1 MQITPLA
8 LVLVS
13 FGCKEGECHYP
24 EELGDVLA
32 HSWDGQV
39 KTSDI
44 SFLRFDKN
52 MLVVG
57 ENEIVPEPAS

>member
-1 MQITPLA
+1 MKTTS

-13 FGCKEGECHYP
+13 FGRKERECHYS

-39 KTSDI
+39 KTSDT
-44 SFLRFDKN
+44 SFLRFDKD

-57 ENEIVPEPAS
+57 KNEVVLEPAP